1 MTTSGNFSLKWK
13 DHQENLSLT
22 FKQLEGDI
30 EFSDVTLVVE
40 DGQLLYA
47 HKIILSAASPF
58 FRDVLKQLKTA
69 QPVIYMRGTRGPDLA
84 AVMSFLYCGEVEIL
98 EENLESF
105 FLLAQQ
111 LQLKGLTGVEAQKPK
126 QEKAKKMKPNNLAK
140 SETISEENLEELSD
154 MQPKHILETV
164 EDGHKVENENI
175 EMISDVKEE
184 LHCNELANDD
194 SKKHAE
200 DLKAEIMFKMEKLK
214 EGYKCNVCGKLDA
227 FGSNMRNHVESLH
240 VTGFT
245 HACNECGMTKASRN
259 ALRLHRYKM
268 HKS

>member
-13 DHQENLSLT
+13 DHKEILSLT

-30 EFSDVTLVVE
+30 DFSDVTLVGE
-40 DGQLLYA
+40 DGQLLHA

-105 FLLAQQ
+105 FLLAEQ

-175 EMISDVKEE
+175 EMITDVKEE
-184 LHCNELANDD
+184 FHCNELANDD